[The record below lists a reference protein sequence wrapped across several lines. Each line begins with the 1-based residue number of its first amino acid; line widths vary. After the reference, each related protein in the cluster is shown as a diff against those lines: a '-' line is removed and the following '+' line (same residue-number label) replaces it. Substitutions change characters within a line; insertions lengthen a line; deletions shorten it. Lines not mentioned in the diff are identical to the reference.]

1 LRKDDVAVFTL
12 RNITP
17 VALVVAS
24 LAVAAVLV
32 ASRPETAIE
41 PARPMV
47 AVVDVAEVHLQ
58 DFRIPVQ
65 AQGTVTPHRD
75 TTLVSEVS
83 GRIIEVSPHFNAGG
97 YIAAGDII
105 ARIDDRDYEAALLRA
120 RAAVET
126 AEASLAQE
134 KGRAEV
140 ARREWQKLNDNVQR
154 SDEARDLYLRKP
166 QLEQAQA
173 ELLSAQANLR
183 KAEDDLERTII
194 RAPYDALIQEK
205 HSDLGRYASP
215 GTPIARIFSVDYAE
229 VRLAIPQ
236 GRLPYLDLPGVA
248 GYDPDNAPPVDL
260 YTDISGVVTH
270 WTARLHRT
278 EAALDER
285 SRVLFAVARI
295 DDPYALRAEETEP
308 LRVGTFVKANILGRE
323 MSNLVML
330 PRYVVRAGNLVW
342 VVDEQMTLRNRQV
355 TTLRTPGD
363 EIYVSGGLQEGD
375 LVSLTILNDALP
387 GMPVQINRR
396 TSTQRQD
403 TLMEAAGV
411 PSAGANGAG
420 ASDAGVP
427 AAGVPATGI
436 PAGGADI
443 DTAPPTPDQTSA
455 SDSAPEQAVSAT
467 AA

>member
-1 LRKDDVAVFTL
+1 MAVLNL
-12 RNITP
+12 RNLTP
-17 VALVVAS
+17 VLLVIAS

-32 ASRPETAIE
+32 ANRPQNVIE
-41 PARPMV
+41 PAQPMV
-47 AVVDVAEVHLQ
+47 ADVDVAEVVLQ

-75 TTLVSEVS
+75 TTLVSEVG
-83 GRIIEVSPHFNAGG
+83 GRILEVSPSFNAGG
-97 YIAAGDII
+97 YVAAGDVLV
-105 ARIDDRDYEAALLRA
+105 RIDDSDYQAAMLRA
-120 RAAVET
+120 RASVET
-126 AEASLAQE
+126 AESNLAQE

-140 ARREWQKLNDNVQR
+140 AYKEWKKLNDNFQR

-173 ELLSAQANLR
+173 QLLSAQADLR

-194 RAPYDALIQEK
+194 RAPYDALIQQK
-205 HSDLGRYASP
+205 QSDLGRYVSP

-236 GRLPYLDLPGVA
+236 GKLPYLDLPGVT
-248 GYDPDNAPPVDL
+248 GYDRENAPLVDL
-260 YTDISGVVTH
+260 YTDIGGEVTH
-270 WTARLHRT
+270 WSARLDRT

-295 DDPYALRAEETEP
+295 DDPYAVGVDNTDP
-308 LRVGTFVKANILGRE
+308 LRVGTFVKANILGKE
-323 MSNLVML
+323 MNNLVML

-355 TTLRTPGD
+355 TTLRTSGD
-363 EIYVSGGLQEGD
+363 EVYVSGGLQNGD

-387 GMPVQINRR
+387 GMQVRINKRTTTRR
-396 TSTQRQD
+396 QEE
-403 TLMEAAGV
+403 LMEAAGT
-411 PSAGANGAG
+411 PP
-420 ASDAGVP
+420 AS
-427 AAGVPATGI
+427 
-436 PAGGADI
+436 
-443 DTAPPTPDQTSA
+443 APPETTAPDQTS
-455 SDSAPEQAVSAT
+455 SDQPTSRDTRQAT